1 MVIFQLPQ
9 ESLAQAS
16 TVTQVT
22 IWQKNIL
29 YYFIILNYTTT
40 VRLLAKYFRETKI
53 KKIKPEEKEAESPCI
68 LTAYHYRK
76 GRESCR
82 RQKLWFK
89 LLTGSTVGRLES
101 LLLFLLGPGVD
112 TEWCPSSKS
121 PLTLLEGEVALLLLE
136 PMESNFFYKE
146 ELAMFLN
153 WNLCS
158 ATKPSAGHLLPS
170 FRYVHCCKEA

>member
-1 MVIFQLPQ
+1 MCSSVYILLPQ
-9 ESLAQAS
+9 HQPLSFMWKTSSPYTWLYSNHHKRAWHRTS
-16 TVTQVT
+16 TVTLVT
-22 IWQKNIL
+22 IWQNNIL
-29 YYFIILNYTTT
+29 YYSIILNYTIT
-40 VRLLAKYFRETKI
+40 VRLLAKYFHERKI
-53 KKIKPEEKEAESPCI
+53 KKIKPEEKEAERPCI

-76 GRESCR
+76 GSESCR

-136 PMESNFFYKE
+136 PMESNFFYKK
-146 ELAMFLN
+146 ELAMF
-153 WNLCS
+153 
-158 ATKPSAGHLLPS
+158 
-170 FRYVHCCKEA
+170 